1 MTSKYFFAA
10 IGLLA
15 LAACSNPE
23 PNQEMIPV
31 VIVAGEGDTPDYD
44 PTVIPEFTYGVPVYA
59 GQKAADAESYPQGN
73 PDLNPN
79 ENEWS
84 TTVRVVYNGATATVS
99 GAAEAGITATVTGAN
114 VDLALGQTRG
124 VRIIASGSSDC
135 GSLRLT
141 GSYKHLLEL
150 SDLTLTAT
158 DRPAINDQIKKRVF
172 LIARGHNR
180 LTDGENY
187 LTSSEQRKG
196 CVFAEDHIV
205 LGGDGILEIC
215 GRYRHGLVS
224 DGYLF
229 VNPGVTL
236 AVTNAGKNAIH
247 IKGSGATND
256 FRGIEITGG
265 YVFASTSAPA
275 GKAMKSDSKIQIRGG
290 ELVLAS
296 SGTTAV
302 DDEGLLSSAGCIKSD
317 ADVTVTGGSIALT
330 STANGGKG
338 ITADGNITISG
349 SRLSIA
355 LSGNAEEGDADS
367 SVPKALNAHGS
378 LAITAG
384 GVSIS
389 AIGNGSTA
397 MSGDVAMAMSGGV
410 VYAFATN
417 NGLKTPGAAVTG
429 GVLLCGGA
437 RNSEAT
443 GATLTG
449 YSSVNDGHL
458 TELFDANGALA
469 ASFRWPRAMESASLL
484 SRF

>member
-23 PNQEMIPV
+23 PNPEMIPV

-84 TTVRVVYNGATATVS
+84 TTVRVVYNGAAATVS

-172 LIARGHNR
+172 LIVRGHNR

-187 LTSSEQRKG
+187 LTSSEQRTGFWKS
-196 CVFAEDHIV
+196 ADAIATA
-205 LGGDGILEIC
+205 LSATAIC
-215 GRYRHGLVS
+215 SLIRALRWPLPMQARMPFIS
-224 DGYLF
+224 K
-229 VNPGVTL
+229 
-236 AVTNAGKNAIH
+236 A
-247 IKGSGATND
+247 
-256 FRGIEITGG
+256 R
-265 YVFASTSAPA
+265 AP
-275 GKAMKSDSKIQIRGG
+275 
-290 ELVLAS
+290 L
-296 SGTTAV
+296 
-302 DDEGLLSSAGCIKSD
+302 
-317 ADVTVTGGSIALT
+317 
-330 STANGGKG
+330 
-338 ITADGNITISG
+338 TISEALK
-349 SRLSIA
+349 SPAATFLPPLRLRPA
-355 LSGNAEEGDADS
+355 
-367 SVPKALNAHGS
+367 K
-378 LAITAG
+378 
-384 GVSIS
+384 
-389 AIGNGSTA
+389 
-397 MSGDVAMAMSGGV
+397 
-410 VYAFATN
+410 
-417 NGLKTPGAAVTG
+417 
-429 GVLLCGGA
+429 
-437 RNSEAT
+437 R
-443 GATLTG
+443 
-449 YSSVNDGHL
+449 
-458 TELFDANGALA
+458 
-469 ASFRWPRAMESASLL
+469 
-484 SRF
+484 